1 MKNTIILLA
10 LFSVL
15 AACSTTQT
23 DPAPP
28 IEGKLSLIVN
38 VHNLKCC
45 EGSLLLALYDSEKRW
60 LDKYGMARGRINFV
74 TGESQTIE
82 INGIPA
88 GNYGVVVFQDLNLNR
103 DLDRFL
109 WIFPKEPYGFSNSD
123 GSFRPPSFDD
133 AKVSVT
139 EDTEI
144 DIRLVR

>member
-1 MKNTIILLA
+1 LKNAIILLA
-10 LFSVL
+10 LFWAL

-23 DPAPP
+23 EPAPP

-38 VHNLKCC
+38 VHNLRCC
-45 EGSLLLALYDSEKRW
+45 EGAVLLALYDKEERW
-60 LDKYGMARGRINFV
+60 LDKHGMARGRINFV

-82 INGIPA
+82 INGIPP
-88 GNYGVVVFQDLNLNR
+88 GNYGVVAFQDLNLNR

-109 WIFPKEPYGFSNSD
+109 WIFPTEPYGFSNSD
-123 GSFRPPSFDD
+123 GSLRPPSFDKS
-133 AKVSVT
+133 KVSVT